1 MKEYEV
7 RENSNIPSWMQGGP
21 GYLML
26 QHLDMD
32 GIRLIGSVLGQ
43 SIALYYYVRK
53 VAGVIAAFTQL
64 YRGRKKISNYIKRK
78 SRMFRLVGI
87 ANSSLAEVMFNLGL
101 FERSEISSMEDPNYS
116 RMLEYLHDQ
125 FELNQK
131 FVGLDFYLTLMED
144 CKKRGRMMETLCSIT
159 SVDQWV
165 KEYSGVNYGLEKR
178 GSISSW
184 IKLFKHSRSR
194 APDADAI
201 SHYFGLSE
209 RSDIAWKGDTKYAQ
223 MLDYLRDEFELSR
236 RYAGLD
242 RKFKMGE
249 KINEIFSADGQ
260 T

>member
-1 MKEYEV
+1 YEV

-43 SIALYYYVRK
+43 SIALDYYVRK
-53 VAGVIAAFTQL
+53 VDGVIAAFTQL

-131 FVGLDFYLTLMED
+131 FVGLDFYLTLMEAFI
-144 CKKRGRMMETLCSIT
+144 RSVVAET
-159 SVDQWV
+159 
-165 KEYSGVNYGLEKR
+165 EEKYTLAVR
-178 GSISSW
+178 CLYVLGIAVV
-184 IKLFKHSRSR
+184 IKLSPLGDSLHSLIE
-194 APDADAI
+194 AI
-201 SHYFGLSE
+201 IIKTRL
-209 RSDIAWKGDTKYAQ
+209 
-223 MLDYLRDEFELSR
+223 
-236 RYAGLD
+236 
-242 RKFKMGE
+242 
-249 KINEIFSADGQ
+249 
-260 T
+260 